1 MRNLSTL
8 PFVSEERKLGE
19 EGFKKSL
26 DKGIL
31 SLVLK

>member
-1 MRNLSTL
+1 MDLSTL

-19 EGFKKSL
+19 EVFKKSL
-26 DKGIL
+26 DRGIL